1 VQGPLPGARDA
12 RSSGDDTSD
21 ERWSDIEADTAAAVD
36 HFSRA
41 IQIYQGPG
49 LHDDSM
55 DGYTRRMGFM
65 HAMLAGHTSLEKA
78 LLRVLQL
85 QGGRGTQRAPMARRS
100 DSARGSDHTDIR
112 PAILPAKLVR
122 AIDRTR
128 KFRHV
133 AVRAYVTV
141 DPDDADPAVRA
152 AEKVAVGFAAAI
164 AAYRQAVDPPA

>member
-1 VQGPLPGARDA
+1 M
-12 RSSGDDTSD
+12 SD

-41 IQIYQGPG
+41 IQIYRGSG

-85 QGGRGTQRAPMARRS
+85 QGEEAPSGRQWHADLIQRAGRS
-100 DSARGSDHTDIR
+100 TDSR
-112 PAILPAKLVR
+112 PAILPAALVR

-133 AVRAYVTV
+133 AVRAYDTF
-141 DPDDADPAVRA
+141 DPDDAEPAVRA
-152 AEKVAVGFAAAI
+152 AEKVAAGLAAAI